1 MAGLRLQADSTNPAP
16 LLGSSAPLFPSG
28 GLSQKLGCF
37 EVQHV
42 LGRGSMGAVLLAQD
56 PAIDRIVAIKLI
68 QTAAHLPA
76 AQQEKYKE
84 RFYRE
89 ASSAG
94 QLIHPNIVTVYDI
107 GHADDGTPFIVMEH
121 VEGRTLEDIL
131 EKDVLR
137 LDHAFQIAYDVLA
150 GLSYA
155 HAQNIVHRDIKPSN
169 IMVTADFHA
178 KIMDFGIAHFVGSEL
193 TADGDVLGIP
203 YYMAPEQLSK
213 GVIEQRTDLFSF
225 AIVLYRMLTGQLPFT
240 GDSFAAIAQA
250 ILNTAPI
257 PPDRVHGNVNMSLRT
272 VILRCLEKNPS
283 DRYDSAE
290 DVVAALE
297 SARDATHLETGIMLK
312 VRRKVKARRNRWF
325 PAAAAVV
332 LGAFLIIALIIPD
345 HGKPDAEVGE
355 PIPPSTAAAIS
366 IAPDGLGEEALDP
379 EPEPASEAAPE
390 VPPPAPKPRP
400 KPKPKPKPRV
410 ARPKPAP
417 KAEAPTL
424 ADLFDEARMALER
437 GDLEQSQAALDEVLL
452 KDPGFEGARELH
464 VEVTDQIWGRK
475 LPLSYAVR
483 HKHRLGGYNGKLT
496 ITRLGIQYK
505 SNAHDWAFSHED
517 IQKLERP
524 DQSTVSFETSERNV
538 LALGKN
544 KRYRFE
550 LGEELTDE
558 DWSRYMRI
566 TR

>member
-1 MAGLRLQADSTNPAP
+1 M
-16 LLGSSAPLFPSG
+16 
-28 GLSQKLGCF
+28 
-37 EVQHV
+37 
-42 LGRGSMGAVLLAQD
+42 
-56 PAIDRIVAIKLI
+56 
-68 QTAAHLPA
+68 PA

-94 QLIHPNIVTVYDI
+94 QLIHPNIVTVYDV

-137 LDHAFQIAYDVLA
+137 LDHAFRIAYDVLA

-178 KIMDFGIAHFVGSEL
+178 KIMDFGIAHVVGSEL

-290 DVVAALE
+290 DVVAAALTVLE
-297 SARDATHLETGIMLK
+297 
-312 VRRKVKARRNRWF
+312 
-325 PAAAAVV
+325 
-332 LGAFLIIALIIPD
+332 
-345 HGKPDAEVGE
+345 
-355 PIPPSTAAAIS
+355 
-366 IAPDGLGEEALDP
+366 
-379 EPEPASEAAPE
+379 
-390 VPPPAPKPRP
+390 
-400 KPKPKPKPRV
+400 
-410 ARPKPAP
+410 
-417 KAEAPTL
+417 
-424 ADLFDEARMALER
+424 
-437 GDLEQSQAALDEVLL
+437 
-452 KDPGFEGARELH
+452 
-464 VEVTDQIWGRK
+464 
-475 LPLSYAVR
+475 
-483 HKHRLGGYNGKLT
+483 
-496 ITRLGIQYK
+496 
-505 SNAHDWAFSHED
+505 
-517 IQKLERP
+517 
-524 DQSTVSFETSERNV
+524 
-538 LALGKN
+538 
-544 KRYRFE
+544 
-550 LGEELTDE
+550 
-558 DWSRYMRI
+558 
-566 TR
+566 